1 VSTRRAGF
9 AKFYHRST
17 DDRLRAV
24 LVRAGDLG
32 RARISISRL
41 TSRAGPGRTVRED
54 LGGQP
59 IGDQAT
65 KYGCPA
71 FHAGR

>member
-1 VSTRRAGF
+1 VSARRAGF

-41 TSRAGPGRTVRED
+41 TSRARPGPND
-54 LGGQP
+54 ANNPQP

-65 KYGCPA
+65 KYGWPA